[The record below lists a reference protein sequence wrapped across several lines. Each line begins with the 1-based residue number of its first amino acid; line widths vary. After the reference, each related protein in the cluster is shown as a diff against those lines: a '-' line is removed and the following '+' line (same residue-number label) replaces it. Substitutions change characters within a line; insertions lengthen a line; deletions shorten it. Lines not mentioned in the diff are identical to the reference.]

1 MHSWGG
7 KFIFLNDFAI
17 LYHIIN
23 HRGKLRKEKSMSEQ
37 NKKLESIK
45 KSSNVA
51 MILVRIAKIFCIV
64 GSVIC
69 IFAGI
74 YLIAFHDSVNE
85 ELHRAE
91 AEGKFDPNE
100 LILELNLGIFDMSYS
115 DPERISETLGM
126 YLIVEGII
134 LIIFTVLLHFVSRV
148 FKEINESDSPFR
160 KSVLKDMRVL
170 FILITLLVLQSGL
183 LTGVMVGFALWC
195 VHSVFGYG
203 CELQQLSDETL

>member
-1 MHSWGG
+1 MGYAS
-7 KFIFLNDFAI
+7 N
-17 LYHIIN
+17 IN
-23 HRGKLRKEKSMSEQ
+23 RGRDKNIHYVKVFYQRGKKSMSEQ

-51 MILVRIAKIFCIV
+51 MILARIAKIFCIV

-69 IFAGI
+69 IVAGI

-91 AEGKFDPNE
+91 VEGKFDPDD
-100 LILELNLGIFDMSYS
+100 LLLEFNQSGFYISYNNS
-115 DPERISETLGM
+115 DRISETVGIT
-126 YLIVEGII
+126 LIVEGII

-160 KSVLKDMRVL
+160 KSVLKDMRVV
-170 FILITLLVLQSGL
+170 FVLITLLVLESGV

-195 VHSVFGYG
+195 VYSVFGYG